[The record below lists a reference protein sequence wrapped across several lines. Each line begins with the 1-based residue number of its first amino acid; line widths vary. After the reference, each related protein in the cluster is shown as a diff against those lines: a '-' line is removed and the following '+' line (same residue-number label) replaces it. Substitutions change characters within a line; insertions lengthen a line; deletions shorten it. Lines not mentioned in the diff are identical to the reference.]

1 MKESELAWVGP
12 IPSQWH
18 RQPLKTLFHQHKK
31 KNRGLVETNLLSLSY
46 GRIVRR
52 DINQRG
58 GLLPES
64 FEGYNIVSDGD
75 IVLRL
80 TDLQNDQKSL
90 RTGLVRE
97 KGIITSAY
105 ITLRANYSINTDYF
119 QALLESYDYKKVF
132 YSMGGGVR
140 QGLNYDDISSLS
152 LLVPPASEQDAIA
165 DFIYYKKSEIDR
177 LIEKLRRQVELLEQ
191 YRRELI
197 AHTVTHGLDP
207 DVPMR
212 DSGIDWIGMIPSH
225 WKTASISTITDENK
239 VKNSDLSEK
248 NLLSLS
254 YGKII
259 RKDIDLAIGLLPAS
273 FDAYQVLENGY
284 IVLRMTDLQN
294 DKRSLRSAIA
304 KEKGIITGAYIG
316 LKTRSSINPDYLAWL
331 LRFYDLAKVFYSL
344 GGGVR
349 QSANYKEIGK
359 IAALVPPLEAQEQIA
374 IFLETKT
381 TEIDS
386 TISNISKQI
395 ELLGKYRKQVIN
407 DAVTGKVRVEGT
419 E

>member
-12 IPSQWH
+12 IPPQWH

-197 AHTVTHGLDP
+197 AHTMTRGLNS

-212 DSGIDWIGMIPSH
+212 DSGIEWIGETPST
-225 WKTASISTITDENK
+225 WKTASISLVTDENRA
-239 VKNSDLSEK
+239 KNADLSEK

-254 YGKII
+254 YGQII
-259 RKDIDLAIGLLPAS
+259 RKDIDLAFGLLPAS
-273 FDAYQVLENGY
+273 FDSYQIVEPGY
-284 IVLRMTDLQN
+284 IILRMTDLQN
-294 DKRSLRSAIA
+294 DKRSLRSALA
-304 KEKGIITGAYIG
+304 KERGIITSAYIG
-316 LKTRSSINPDYLAWL
+316 LKVRGPIISKYLAWL
-331 LRFYDLAKVFYSL
+331 LRFYDLTKVFYSL

-349 QSANYKEIGK
+349 QSASYKEIGK
-359 IAALVPPLEAQEQIA
+359 IPILVPPMEEQQKITDYLEEKSTQIN
-374 IFLETKT
+374 
-381 TEIDS
+381 S
-386 TISNISKQI
+386 TIEGINRQI

-407 DAVTGKVRVEGT
+407 DAVNGKVRVGEVA
-419 E
+419 

>member
-12 IPSQWH
+12 IPPQWH
-18 RQPLKTLFHQHKK
+18 RQPLKTLFHQHKE
-31 KNRGLVETNLLSLSY
+31 KNTGVVETNLLSLSY

-64 FEGYNIVSDGD
+64 FESYNIVSDGD

-105 ITLRANYSINTDYF
+105 IILRANYSVNTDYF

-152 LLVPPASEQDAIA
+152 LLVPPASEQCSIA
-165 DFIYYKKSEIDR
+165 EFIYYKRTEIDW
-177 LIEKLRRQVELLEQ
+177 LIEKLRRQVELLER

-197 AHTVTHGLDP
+197 ACTVTRGLDP

-212 DSGIDWIGMIPSH
+212 DSGFTWIGRIPEH
-225 WKTASISTITDENK
+225 WTVEPQKRLLRRIVRPVGQGWREYR
-239 VKNSDLSEK
+239 
-248 NLLSLS
+248 LLSM
-254 YGKII
+254 GKGGVVA
-259 RKDIDLAIGLLPAS
+259 RDVDSGKGKFPAS
-273 FDAYQVLENGY
+273 FEDYQEVRPGE
-284 IVLRMTDLQN
+284 IVMCLFDMDETPRTVGL
-294 DKRSLRSAIA
+294 S
-304 KEKGIITGAYIG
+304 GISGMITGAYNVFQVSDADG
-316 LKTRSSINPDYLAWL
+316 RFVNYWLRRLDDYKLWRLFYRSLRKTITPPRFLAL
-331 LRFYDLAKVFYSL
+331 PIPLPPLSEQR
-344 GGGVR
+344 
-349 QSANYKEIGK
+349 K
-359 IAALVPPLEAQEQIA
+359 IAD
-374 IFLETKT
+374 FLDGKMSELDATSVGIKR
-381 TEIDS
+381 
-386 TISNISKQI
+386 QI
-395 ELLGKYRKQVIN
+395 ELLSKYRKQVIN
-407 DAVTGKVRVEGT
+407 DAVTGKVRVEGA

>member
-12 IPSQWH
+12 IPPQWH

-140 QGLNYDDISSLS
+140 QGLNYDDISPLS

-212 DSGIDWIGMIPSH
+212 DSGIDWMPQIPVH
-225 WKTASISTITDENK
+225 WIALRGKRVFRKLQRPAPPYAETVTCFRDGT
-239 VKNSDLSEK
+239 VTLRKNRRSEGYTE
-248 NLLSLS
+248 SL
-254 YGKII
+254 
-259 RKDIDLAIGLLPAS
+259 
-273 FDAYQVLENGY
+273 
-284 IVLRMTDLQN
+284 
-294 DKRSLRSAIA
+294 
-304 KEKGIITGAYIG
+304 
-316 LKTRSSINPDYLAWL
+316 
-331 LRFYDLAKVFYSL
+331 
-344 GGGVR
+344 
-349 QSANYKEIGK
+349 KEIGYQG
-359 IAALVPPLEAQEQIA
+359 IAPGDLVIHEMDAFAGAIGVSDSAGKSTPVYAVCAIRNEGSANFYAYLLRHMAQSNFILSLAKGIRQRTVDFRFKTLASLLIPVPPVKEQQQIA
-374 IFLETKT
+374 IFLNNKSS
-381 TEIDS
+381 EIDS
-386 TISNISKQI
+386 TISNINRQI
-395 ELLGKYRKQVIN
+395 ELLGKYRKQIIN
-407 DAVTGKVRVEGT
+407 DAVTGKVRVGEVA
-419 E
+419 